1 MGNAKRKTACP
12 LEGPPSDGHSEPT
25 EAQMKARA
33 RPCAAGVVL
42 TLFTGSV
49 IAAPQVVIGGT
60 EILLGLLAICWI
72 GFPLLLLV
80 ALVWQVVR
88 SFIASLRRPLPVMRA
103 PDTDLMT

>member
-1 MGNAKRKTACP
+1 
-12 LEGPPSDGHSEPT
+12 
-25 EAQMKARA
+25 MKARA
-33 RPCAAGVVL
+33 RPCAAGVAM

-49 IAAPQVVIGGT
+49 IAAPQVAIGGT
-60 EILLGLLAICWI
+60 DILLGLLAICWI

-88 SFIASLRRPLPVMRA
+88 SFIESLRRSLPVMRA